1 LLGWRKNRIL
11 EAHRPNIGAGMSKLV
26 ALLAVGLTLAGAGSA
41 GAQTYPVRPITV
53 VVPFPAGGPTDA
65 LVRILSERMRASL
78 GQPLVVEYV
87 SGAAGTL
94 GVGRVARAAPDGYTM
109 LIGHLGSN
117 VVVPALYS
125 LPFDVLKDF
134 APVAQLPSN
143 PFLLVARNTLPA
155 NDLKE
160 LVAWIRQNQDKVSA
174 GTPGV
179 NSLPHVAGV
188 QFQNLTGTRFPF
200 VPYRGAGPAMLD
212 LVAGRIDLMFDQLQ
226 NSLPFIRD
234 RRIKAFAVTAAERLP
249 ALPDVP
255 TVLEAGMPGL
265 HLSFWYGLWV
275 PAGTPPEIVA
285 KLNAAVMDA
294 QADPATRAHL
304 AELELQVPPPA
315 QQTPQ
320 ALHTLQEAEIKKWW
334 PIVKDAGLKPE

>member
-1 LLGWRKNRIL
+1 
-11 EAHRPNIGAGMSKLV
+11 MSKLV
-26 ALLAVGLTLAGAGSA
+26 TIAALALALTGAGGA
-41 GAQTYPVRPITV
+41 GAQTYPTRPITV
-53 VVPFPAGGPTDA
+53 VVPFATGGPTDA
-65 LVRILSERMRASL
+65 LVRILSERMRQSL

-87 SGAAGTL
+87 TGAAGTL
-94 GVGRVARAAPDGYTM
+94 GVGRVARAAPDGYTV
-109 LIGHLGSN
+109 LIGHLGTN

-155 NDLKE
+155 NDLKG

-174 GTPGV
+174 GTPGA
-179 NSLPHVAGV
+179 NSLPHVAGI

-212 LVAGRIDLMFDQLQ
+212 LIAGRIDLIFDQVQ

-234 RRIKAFAVTAAERLP
+234 GRIKAFAVTAAERVP

-255 TVLEAGMPGL
+255 TIDEAGLPGL
-265 HLSFWYGLWV
+265 HISLWYGLWV

-285 KLNAAVMDA
+285 KLNAAVTDA

-304 AELELQVPPPA
+304 AELELQVPPPG

-320 ALHTLQEAEIKKWW
+320 ALHALQEAEIKKWW
-334 PIVKDAGLKPE
+334 PIVRDAGLKPE